1 MKMAKKVFVDGNFK
15 MLLKHFCMEGTVLG
29 LKYFYLYPDR
39 VSRCFWAVT
48 LILIVMFACCL
59 TWLLYGRFNEMPT
72 RITIENQYQSLDDLP
87 FPAIT
92 ICSPNQMTLSSM
104 RHFNKTLIDGNT
116 TVNLK
121 KALPQLLGYY
131 SSVPVIDDEE
141 LWRLQRLIDENRYTV
156 PEVMGLMPQSCENFL
171 KRCIFKRKRR
181 PCSELFRPI
190 LTRQGLCCAFN
201 SVYSFKDKR
210 RQVSSNSLCCEKFL
224 KLCIFKRKRRPCSEL
239 FRPILYRQG
248 LCCAFNSVYSF
259 KYKRRQVPE
268 VMGLMPQSCENFLKL
283 CIFKRKRRP
292 CSELFRPIL
301 YRQGLCCAFNSVY
314 SFKDKRRQKLSR
326 NERDPQFKPHMATTG
341 GIYDGLR
348 VVVDY
353 EPEDALPRTLFHVG
367 AIRVMFTDWTEFPAD
382 DETNLVYPRVEAFL
396 TIRGTYTYCSE
407 EVTSLPPNSR
417 ECLFEHERLLQS
429 FVDYH
434 NSDCDHLCYIRAVET
449 HCHCKPVYVPH
460 VGTQKSCDVT
470 KIRCISK
477 VPDLSNEDGSMDCNC
492 PRDCVSRMYT
502 VDLSLGNLR
511 ALPHMV
517 YNPYSEIQFNE
528 STTILQFFFPT
539 SVYVKKKQETV
550 MSLISLVSNLGGIFG
565 LCMGVSAVSLMEMLF
580 YTRKAVENY
589 LRKRLRRAVEDQ
601 MRQYRGRHY

>member
-1 MKMAKKVFVDGNFK
+1 MVKRIFVNGNFK

-48 LILIVMFACCL
+48 LILIAMFACCL
-59 TWLLYGRFNEMPT
+59 TGLLYGRFNEMPT
-72 RITIENQYQSLDDLP
+72 RITIENQYQPLDTLP

-116 TVNLK
+116 TVNLE
-121 KALPQLLGYY
+121 KALPQLLGFY

-171 KRCIFKRKRR
+171 KFCAFKLKKR

-190 LTRQGLCCAFN
+190 LTKQGLCCAFN
-201 SVYSFKDKR
+201 SVYLFKDKR
-210 RQVSSNSLCCEKFL
+210 R
-224 KLCIFKRKRRPCSEL
+224 
-239 FRPILYRQG
+239 
-248 LCCAFNSVYSF
+248 
-259 KYKRRQVPE
+259 
-268 VMGLMPQSCENFLKL
+268 
-283 CIFKRKRRP
+283 
-292 CSELFRPIL
+292 
-301 YRQGLCCAFNSVY
+301 
-314 SFKDKRRQKLSR
+314 
-326 NERDPQFKPHMATTG
+326 NERDPHFKPHMATTR
-341 GIYDGLR
+341 GIYDSLR

-396 TIRGTYTYCSE
+396 TIQGTYTYCSE

-417 ECLFEHERLLQS
+417 ECLFEDERRLQS

-434 NSDCDHLCYIRAVET
+434 NSDCDHLCYIRAVEQ
-449 HCHCKPVYVPH
+449 HCHCKPVYVPY

-477 VPDLSNEDGSMDCNC
+477 VPDLMSNNDGMVDCNC

-517 YNPYSEIQFNE
+517 YNPYAGIVFNE

-539 SVYVKKKQETV
+539 SVYVMKKQETV

-565 LCMGVSAVSLMEMLF
+565 LCMGVSAVSVMEIMF

-601 MRQYRGRHY
+601 VRQYRTRDY